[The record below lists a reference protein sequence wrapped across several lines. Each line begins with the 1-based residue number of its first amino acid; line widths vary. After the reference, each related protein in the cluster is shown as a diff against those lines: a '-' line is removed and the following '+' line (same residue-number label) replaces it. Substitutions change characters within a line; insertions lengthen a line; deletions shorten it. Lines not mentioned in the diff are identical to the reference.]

1 MAALTT
7 GKIAEVLFEKAIETF
22 ESQQM
27 LLDKVDFWT
36 PDKSDLQNA
45 GNFIWRTVQQH
56 APILTGFDLTG
67 QEQGI
72 IEETYPAVLGD
83 PNNDFVETR
92 IDDLRDMQ
100 FWEKRGEQSGKRQ
113 ASAVNSA
120 IADVIATQGS
130 LHVRSDATSGYN
142 FIAEAQAVMN
152 ERQGAM
158 SPDGRCF
165 LLNDRDTL
173 TYGQDLAARQ
183 TLQGRPAETWDTG
196 QIGANV
202 AEFDVYTGSF
212 LPNIVGGASPNTT
225 VTGDQ
230 SFAPE
235 GGSVNS
241 TTGVVTNVDYRQ
253 AVIAV
258 ADESGYNI
266 GDKVRF
272 QNPGSVDVK
281 AVGLD
286 DKTDTNEPMT
296 FTIVDNT
303 TPSFVTVYPKPIAE
317 DDPGLTTLE
326 QAYANVDTQILDNAL
341 MVRLNVDASVKT
353 NLFWDKDAVEVIG
366 GVVPAELF
374 KEFSGKKVLTDTM
387 KNGQQMY
394 LIYDGNITTMNFQW
408 RLFTWNGITMRNPQ
422 NAGVAT
428 RFTAT

>member
-1 MAALTT
+1 MAALSS
-7 GKIAEVLFEKAIETF
+7 GKIAEVLFEKAIETY

-36 PDKSDLQNA
+36 PDKSDMQNS

-56 APILTGFDLTG
+56 APIVTGFDLTG
-67 QEQGI
+67 QESGI
-72 IEETYPAVLGD
+72 IEETYPALLGE
-83 PNNDFVETR
+83 PNNDFVEMR

-113 ASAVNSA
+113 ASAVNTA
-120 IADVIATQGS
+120 IANVIATQGS

-152 ERQGAM
+152 ERQSAT
-158 SPDGRCF
+158 SPNGRCF

-173 TYGQDLAARQ
+173 VYGQDLAARQ
-183 TLQGRPAETWDTG
+183 TLQGRPADTWDSG

-202 AEFDVYTGSF
+202 AEFDVYTASF
-212 LPNIVGGASPNTT
+212 LPTLLGGASPDTT

-241 TTGVVTNVDYRQ
+241 ATGVVTNIDYR
-253 AVIAV
+253 IATIPV
-258 ADESGYNI
+258 ADESGYNE
-266 GDKVRF
+266 GDKISF
-272 QNPGSVDVK
+272 DNGGTFVK

-286 DKTDTNEPMT
+286 DKTNTDQAMT
-296 FTIVDNT
+296 FTIVQVKVGEIDI
-303 TPSFVTVYPKPIAE
+303 YPKPIAL
-317 DDPGLTTLE
+317 DDVLLSTLE
-326 QAYANVDTQILDNAL
+326 KAYANVDTVILNGAI
-341 MVRLNVDASVKT
+341 VTRLNVDNSVKT
-353 NLFWDKDAVEVIG
+353 NLFWDKDAIEVMG
-366 GVVPAELF
+366 GVVPVELF

-408 RLFTWNGITMRNPQ
+408 RLFTWNGITMKNPQ
-422 NAGVAT
+422 AAGVAT
-428 RFTAT
+428 RF